1 MTCKQL
7 PARPPVTPELKILL
21 AASTKGGR
29 YSIDSRQKY
38 TIREIIVV
46 RKGST
51 DLVNYFP
58 NLGGNGLSLS
68 GKMFC
73 GQKKRPSSAAAP
85 KFMSKTWDLG
95 CSRGV
100 ASCLLGTSW
109 GNLVATN
116 PCNRGRKIFNLI
128 STSFCTFCPLGSA
141 QSQ

>member
-73 GQKKRPSSAAAP
+73 GKKKDQAQPQLRSS
-85 KFMSKTWDLG
+85 
-95 CSRGV
+95 CQR
-100 ASCLLGTSW
+100 LGTLAVVVVW
-109 GNLVATN
+109 QVAYLALVGATWS
-116 PCNRGRKIFNLI
+116 PLI
-128 STSFCTFCPLGSA
+128 RATEVVRSSI
-141 QSQ
+141 